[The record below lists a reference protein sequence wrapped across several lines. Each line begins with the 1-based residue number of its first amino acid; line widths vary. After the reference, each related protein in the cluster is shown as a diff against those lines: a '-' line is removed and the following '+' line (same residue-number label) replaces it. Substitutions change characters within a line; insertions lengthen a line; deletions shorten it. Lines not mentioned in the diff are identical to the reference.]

1 MNEAWRTV
9 AACRNQMA
17 TMFDSGRQTEARS
30 LCDSCPVEQLCLWAS
45 MREED
50 PSHRYGMAGG
60 MNAGQRAALARRLPF
75 VVIEAAYEAA
85 LAAWQLRNGVAGAE
99 LAPTEGGGRQPESCA
114 LSPTT
119 SAGAD
124 PAPTKENDLVTDQI
138 IAAVAAAFGI
148 APEQLLATGRT
159 RHVVDARQVAM
170 YVLRE
175 VRGLSYPAIGAAVG
189 GRDHTTVMH
198 GVERVRARMAEQ
210 PALRRGVER
219 LVASAGTDGAAADR
233 GVVLAPEPVA
243 GVDAVLGEV
252 ARVCG
257 VRVEQLCGRSRIR
270 HVAEARQVAMYVLR
284 ELRQLSYPAIGQ
296 AVGGRDHST
305 AMHAVERV
313 RCAMT
318 QPGVRRD
325 QVEAAMAALS
335 SVPAAA

>member
-1 MNEAWRTV
+1 MSEAWRTL
-9 AACRNQMA
+9 AACRNRTA

-30 LCDSCPVEQLCLWAS
+30 LCDGCPVEQLCLWAC

-60 MNAGQRAALARRLPF
+60 MTAGQRSALARRLPF
-75 VVIEAAYEAA
+75 VVMEAAYEAA
-85 LAAWQLRNGVAGAE
+85 LVAWQVRNGVAE
-99 LAPTEGGGRQPESCA
+99 VAPTEGGERKPESC
-114 LSPTT
+114 SPTAST
-119 SAGAD
+119 STY
-124 PAPTKENDLVTDQI
+124 PAPTKEGDPVTDQI

-148 APEQLLATGRT
+148 APEQLLGSSRT

-175 VRGLSYPAIGAAVG
+175 VRGLSYPATGAALG

-198 GVERVRARMAEQ
+198 GIERVRARMAEQ

-219 LVASAGTDGAAADR
+219 LVASAGAGGDAQDR
-233 GVVLAPEPVA
+233 GIVLAPEAVA
-243 GVDAVLGEV
+243 DVDAILGEV

-257 VRVEQLCGRSRIR
+257 VRVEQLCGRSRTR
-270 HVAEARQVAMYVLR
+270 QVVDARQVAMYVLR
-284 ELRQLSYPAIGQ
+284 EARQLSYPAIGQ

-313 RCAMT
+313 RCAMR

-335 SVPAAA
+335 FPAAA